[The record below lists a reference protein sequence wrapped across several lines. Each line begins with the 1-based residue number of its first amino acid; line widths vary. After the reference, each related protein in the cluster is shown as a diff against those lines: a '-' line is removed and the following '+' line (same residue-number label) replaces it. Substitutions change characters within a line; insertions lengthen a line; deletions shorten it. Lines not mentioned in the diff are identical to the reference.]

1 MYLLLLQGVPRTL
14 TLDSKT
20 GVNLIQWPIE
30 EIESLRTNRVFQT
43 DVNLDAG
50 AVVEVK
56 GVAGDQVNIQTEG
69 IFIYHLHGQVHSKHC
84 HSSCGN

>member
-1 MYLLLLQGVPRTL
+1 M
-14 TLDSKT
+14 
-20 GVNLIQWPIE
+20 
-30 EIESLRTNRVFQT
+30 FQT